1 MKVDQIVP
9 LYDKILVRRIVV
21 EEKSVGGIVIP
32 DTAKEKPLQGE
43 VLAAGKGSL
52 AENGTLT
59 PMAVSVGE
67 RVLFAKWSGTEITIG
82 GEELLIM
89 KESDVLAVVKG

>member
-1 MKVDQIVP
+1 MKVDQIKP
-9 LYDKILVRRIVV
+9 LYDKVLVRRIVV
-21 EEKSVGGIVIP
+21 EEKSAGGIVIP

-43 VLAAGKGSL
+43 ILAAGEGLL
-52 AENGTLT
+52 AENGSIT
-59 PMAVSVGE
+59 PMAVNVGDK
-67 RVLFAKWSGTEITIG
+67 VLFAKWSGTEITIG